1 MCSKIFSSLFYYY
14 FIFIFIFIFIFFCFN
29 LESRS
34 KVLSASQIVGAA
46 PDGYSHVDT
55 DRHSDSTK
63 EGNVQTHK
71 GYMGKTITT
80 GNEIKPKLEKKKG
93 IVFYYFLLL
102 IPIIGYDDDV
112 SHILHFNSKLN

>member
-1 MCSKIFSSLFYYY
+1 M
-14 FIFIFIFIFIFFCFN
+14 
-29 LESRS
+29 
-34 KVLSASQIVGAA
+34 GAA

-93 IVFYYFLLL
+93 NIIFYFCLLL
-102 IPIIGYDDDV
+102 IPIICHDDDV
-112 SHILHFNSKLN
+112 SHALICNIELNLNFKLDSEFDLKFDFELNFIFFVS

>member
-1 MCSKIFSSLFYYY
+1 MSDYLYLYAGIKMYKFFYVCVLRFFLHY
-14 FIFIFIFIFIFFCFN
+14 FIIILFLFIFLN

-93 IVFYYFLLL
+93 N
-102 IPIIGYDDDV
+102 IIY
-112 SHILHFNSKLN
+112 

>member
-1 MCSKIFSSLFYYY
+1 MNKFFYVCVLSFFLSFYFYLFFS
-14 FIFIFIFIFIFFCFN
+14 N

-93 IVFYYFLLL
+93 N
-102 IPIIGYDDDV
+102 IIY
-112 SHILHFNSKLN
+112 